1 MRTNIFTILTA
12 STFLLQQSNAQQ
24 HVGIGTPSPL
34 EKLHVAG
41 NIKADTIKPHILKIS
56 SGAGEGKVLMS
67 DASGNAT
74 WKNGNSPAP
83 GNLGFGVWGDC
94 AANGNITEYNPVVD
108 ADGSSFDLF
117 GWSVAISGDYAIV
130 GAKDDDPASD
140 LFSKNGSATIYHYN
154 GTTWEAMQKLK
165 DSASERFDFFGHSVS
180 ISNNFAIVGIP
191 GHDTAQGSVNV
202 YELAGGNWVMAQK
215 IIAPN
220 GDLLDNFG
228 TSVCISGN
236 RIIVGSNTDDIGSNE
251 NQGSANIYQYNGNR
265 WVLMQKLTDLL
276 GAAGDNFGESVSISG
291 NLAIVGAP
299 NDDVGVNA
307 DQGSVSIFQYDGSNW
322 VLLQRITD
330 INGDATDNFGNCVSI
345 SGTNVII
352 GAYLDDVGSNGFQG
366 SASIYELKSGS
377 WLLIQ
382 KLTDANGAANDNFGT
397 SVSISGNYAL
407 VGTSAGTFGANP
419 GSATIYL
426 RLGNGWG
433 KLQHVTDP
441 MANPNDA
448 FGHSAAIDAGT
459 KRFLIGAV
467 NYALGSG
474 KAIFGKVN

>member
-1 MRTNIFTILTA
+1 MIKNNFIVLVVIVFMQHPLH
-12 STFLLQQSNAQQ
+12 AQQ
-24 HVGIGTPSPL
+24 HVGIGTLSPS

-41 NIKADTIKPHILKIS
+41 NIKADTIKPNILKIS

-67 DASGNAT
+67 DASGNAA
-74 WKNGNSPAP
+74 WKNSNSTAP

-94 AANGNITEYNPVVD
+94 AANATITEYNPVVD

-140 LFSKNGSATIYHYN
+140 LFSHNGSAIIYHYN
-154 GTTWEAMQKLK
+154 GTTWEAMQKLV
-165 DSASERFDFFGHSVS
+165 DSASERFDFFGQSVS
-180 ISNNFAIVGIP
+180 ISNNHAIVGIP
-191 GHDTAQGSVNV
+191 GDDTAQGSVNI
-202 YELAGGNWVMAQK
+202 YELTGSSWVLIQK
-215 IIAPN
+215 LIAAN
-220 GDLLDNFG
+220 GDVLDNFG
-228 TSVCISGN
+228 KSVCISGN
-236 RIIVGSNTDDIGSNE
+236 RIIVGANGDDIGGSE
-251 NQGSANIYQYNGNR
+251 SQGSANIYQFNGNR
-265 WVLMQKLTDLL
+265 WVLMQKLTDIL

-299 NDDVGVNA
+299 NDDVGTNA

-322 VLLQRITD
+322 ILMQRITD
-330 INGDATDNFGNCVSI
+330 INGDATDHFGNCVSI
-345 SGTNVII
+345 SANTAII
-352 GAYLDDVGSNGFQG
+352 GAYLDDVGTNAFQG
-366 SASIYELKSGS
+366 SASIYELKNGI
-377 WLLIQ
+377 WNLGQ
-382 KLTDANGAANDNFGT
+382 KLTDAEGAANDNFGT
-397 SVSISGNYAL
+397 SVSVSGNYAL
-407 VGTSAGTFGANP
+407 VGTAAETFGANP

-433 KLQHVTDP
+433 RLQHVTDP
-441 MANPNDA
+441 MGNPTDA

-467 NYALGSG
+467 NYATGSG